1 MNYAGKKILV
11 IGLARSG
18 MAAIRLLAQLGADDI
33 TLTERK
39 EIKDTAELDRLGVRV
54 LPQEDSVFDE
64 DWDLVIKNPGV
75 PPVSPFIK
83 RMQARGIDIITEVEL
98 AFRNAKPQHYAA
110 ITGTNGKTTTTTLT
124 YEILKT
130 AYGDK
135 AHVSGNI
142 GTPLCE
148 TVLDHGLLEEEGHYI
163 SLEISNAQLVDI
175 DTFRPEVSVII
186 NMTPDHVDT
195 MGGLDKYYFS
205 KTRVYENTGE
215 GDLFLKNADDPVV
228 AEYTGKYPVPCA
240 VKTFSLEGDAD
251 ICLKDGWIVR
261 DGEKL
266 IDTAKV
272 SLPGLHNLQNIMIAA
287 MCAQKLGV
295 SDEDIRKTVYAFQ
308 GVEHR
313 IEFVRA
319 LDGVK
324 YYNDSKAT
332 NPDAVIT
339 ALKSFDRGV
348 ILLVGGFEKGLPM
361 EDLLPYMGCVKLV
374 IGLGVSGKRLATD
387 LAGDAAVIV
396 KDMKEAVDAA
406 RKAAVAGDIVLLSP
420 ATSSFDQY
428 SGYEE
433 RGRHFKQLVN
443 AL

>member
-1 MNYAGKKILV
+1 MNYKGKKILV
-11 IGLARSG
+11 IGQARSG
-18 MAAIRLLAQLGADDI
+18 MAAIRLLVKLGADNI

-39 EIKDTAELDRLGVRV
+39 EVKNREELEQYGVKV
-54 LPQEDSVFDE
+54 LPQEDSLFE
-64 DWDLVIKNPGV
+64 ENWDLVIKNPGV

-83 RMQARGIDIITEVEL
+83 SMKTRGIDIITEVEL

-175 DTFRPEVSVII
+175 DTFRPEVSVIV

-205 KTRVYENTGE
+205 NTRVYENAGE

-228 AEYTGKYPVPCA
+228 AEYTEKYPVHCD

-251 ICLKDGWIVR
+251 VCLKDGWIVR
-261 DGEKL
+261 NGEKL
-266 IDTAKV
+266 IDTARV
-272 SLPGLHNLQNIMIAA
+272 TLPGMHNLQNIMISA
-287 MCAQKLGV
+287 MCAEKLGV
-295 SDEDIRKTVYAFQ
+295 SDEDIRRTVYAFQ

-313 IEFVRA
+313 IEFVRE

-339 ALKSFDRGV
+339 ALKSFDKGV

-361 EDLLPYMGCVKLV
+361 ESLLPHMGCVKLV

-387 LAGDAAVIV
+387 LTGDAAVIV

-406 RKAAVAGDIVLLSP
+406 RKAAVEGDIVLLSP

-428 SGYEE
+428 SGFEE